1 MKISLETE
9 QFLLENTGASKLTS
23 ISLIQNVWSNYG
35 QILRI
40 GLLGAETTSV
50 VVKIIQSSAH
60 QKHPRGWN
68 SDLSHQ
74 RKEKSYEIEHYWYQN
89 YNLPIEGAV
98 IPKLLGA
105 GEVPGFQYLIL
116 EDLTYIHWG

>member
-9 QFLLENTGASKLTS
+9 QFLLENTGASKLTN

-60 QKHPRGWN
+60 QNILAVGTALWGIVV
-68 SDLSHQ
+68 
-74 RKEKSYEIEHYWYQN
+74 SYVRI
-89 YNLPIEGAV
+89 
-98 IPKLLGA
+98 K
-105 GEVPGFQYLIL
+105 
-116 EDLTYIHWG
+116 